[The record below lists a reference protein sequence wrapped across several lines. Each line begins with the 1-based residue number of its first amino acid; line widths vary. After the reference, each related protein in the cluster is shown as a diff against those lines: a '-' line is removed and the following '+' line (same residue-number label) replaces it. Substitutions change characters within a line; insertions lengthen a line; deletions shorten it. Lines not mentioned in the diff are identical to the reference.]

1 MGSQSLSLQASR
13 EKSGVSRDITR
24 TVLNLVLFQI
34 GWFACVLSAAAGSPS
49 VGAGIAVGIVTFH
62 LFRAS
67 VPGQELFLVLSA
79 LAIGTVWE
87 SLLVWM
93 NLVSYEVGTIIRW
106 AAPYWI
112 ILMWGLFA
120 TILNVSL
127 RWLRGRWL
135 LQTLGGL
142 AGGPLAFYGGHRLGA
157 LEFGNESVALF
168 ILALGWAVLTPL
180 LMTLSVRFDGYGKPT
195 TRRTS

>member
-1 MGSQSLSLQASR
+1 MGSQSLSLRASR
-13 EKSGVSRDITR
+13 NKCGVSPDFFR
-24 TVLNLVLFQI
+24 TLVNVVLFQI
-34 GWFACVLSAAAGSPS
+34 GWFACVLSAAAGRPS
-49 VGAGIAVGIVTFH
+49 LGAAIAVGIVTFH

-67 VPGQELFLVLSA
+67 IPRQELFLVLSA
-79 LAIGTVWE
+79 LAIGAVWE
-87 SLLVWM
+87 SLLVLM
-93 NLVSYEVGTIIRW
+93 NLVSYEVGAIIRW

-135 LQTLGGL
+135 LQTLAGL
-142 AGGPLAFYGGHRLGA
+142 VGGPLAFYGGHRLGA

-168 ILALGWAVLTPL
+168 ILAVGWAVLTPL
-180 LMTLSVRFDGYGKPT
+180 LMTLSVRYDGYA
-195 TRRTS
+195 R